1 MHMTCTKLHSLGGNC
16 KTTMMAMISPALE
29 SFPESLSTLK
39 FANRAKTIKNLARVN
54 EDLDQ
59 RGLLR
64 RYEQEIK
71 QLRNELAN
79 KSQEIVDKRKLLQLE
94 ELRRRAE
101 VCMCFCVSHVCCWD
115 CSSLCAPHH
124 GIY

>member
-1 MHMTCTKLHSLGGNC
+1 
-16 KTTMMAMISPALE
+16 MMAMISPALE

-71 QLRNELAN
+71 QLRGELAS
-79 KSQEIVDKRKLLQLE
+79 KSQEIVDKRKVLQLE

-101 VCMCFCVSHVCCWD
+101 VSMQSCSLTLCLHITGVCMLPS
-115 CSSLCAPHH
+115 
-124 GIY
+124 